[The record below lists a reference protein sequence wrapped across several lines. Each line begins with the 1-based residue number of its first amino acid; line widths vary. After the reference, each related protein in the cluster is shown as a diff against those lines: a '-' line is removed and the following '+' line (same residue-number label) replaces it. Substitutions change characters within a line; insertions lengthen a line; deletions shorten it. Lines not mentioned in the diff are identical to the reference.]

1 MSHVYMHFC
10 LQPYPVF
17 TLLFYLHIIYFLHL
31 LSTNHKC
38 TQPCYF
44 FLLLKPV
51 AQKKMK
57 DWNSSTRSSR
67 LRVAPGCPFQW
78 CDGVFRC
85 SVPLRVVLVNKDN
98 IYVIIILYIMAFV
111 YL

>member
-1 MSHVYMHFC
+1 MSHVYVHFY
-10 LQPYPVF
+10 LQVYHVF
-17 TLLFYLHIIYFLHL
+17 TLLLSLHVIYFLHL

-44 FLLLKPV
+44 PLLLKPA
-51 AQKKMK
+51 AQKEMK
-57 DWNSSTRSSR
+57 NWNSSTSSK
-67 LRVAPGCPFQW
+67 LRVTSDCLFLW

-85 SVPLRVVLVNKDN
+85 SVPLRVVLVFKDI
-98 IYVIIILYIMAFV
+98 IYVIIILYIMTFN

>member
-1 MSHVYMHFC
+1 MSHVYVHFC

-17 TLLFYLHIIYFLHL
+17 TLLLPLHIIYFLHL
-31 LSTNHKC
+31 LSTHHKC

-44 FLLLKPV
+44 SLLLKLA
-51 AQKKMK
+51 AQKEMM

-67 LRVAPGCPFQW
+67 LRVAPSCLFLW

-98 IYVIIILYIMAFV
+98 ISVIIILYIMTFGF
-111 YL
+111 L